1 MLTGDFS
8 CVNSEPMHD
17 YFPEIA
23 TKQKCATGTAE
34 TQKWCP
40 SGIERRHKRGSLG
53 HSSSCSDLYMNTTAC
68 PARNSNARPS
78 SAEDVQSHRWT
89 KQTPSEMPG
98 RAVNAKWEGLII
110 ATIYG
115 RTLAVCGRMFTAVR
129 AALTVYG
136 RSRTAGHS
144 GPYGTGQPRH
154 LGSVSHHELTESA
167 SRVKKAKQRGR
178 TRRGRGVT
186 QAARAKG
193 EQERV
198 RRVGS
203 RAVSSVAN
211 AVVSDAK
218 PGMAPGAYVSAEAV
232 A

>member
-1 MLTGDFS
+1 MVLL
-8 CVNSEPMHD
+8 P
-17 YFPEIA
+17 
-23 TKQKCATGTAE
+23 
-34 TQKWCP
+34 
-40 SGIERRHKRGSLG
+40 GIERRASARAKKKEFNWIQPIDNKPDGMVNSSVSERLMVLSIFPQNGRQVGKNLALPDTC
-53 HSSSCSDLYMNTTAC
+53 HSK
-68 PARNSNARPS
+68 NSNARPS